1 MVSYADIV
9 GPAWEGSN
17 TPFLVGVVV
26 TCAGG
31 EVGVEIGAGGLPINR
46 CGFIRVDE
54 DVEEGQGSVK

>member
-1 MVSYADIV
+1 MYNCVLQNLFQFNS
-9 GPAWEGSN
+9 S
-17 TPFLVGVVV
+17 
-26 TCAGG
+26 CAGG